1 MFKFLFLSQN
11 FIFTSLAEYRRRLHW
26 CYLKPS
32 NRKVIFS
39 SIEMWRKLTEI
50 LIKQW
55 YSTTTRYM
63 EDLGSQTTCLLINFL
78 KNNIAKKSSFL
89 DKNFYYEILCTDCF
103 FELFISLIRPSKIM
117 EGRHIAGKW
126 MKYIREEHKFWLG
139 KILRFMFSHCVFL
152 CLFCFYRLK
161 LWGNIAHRMSLKV
174 LCVSGHSWS
183 TLLGLK

>member
-1 MFKFLFLSQN
+1 MLFETFQSQSNFLKYWN
-11 FIFTSLAEYRRRLHW
+11 VKETYRDFNQTMAR
-26 CYLKPS
+26 YD
-32 NRKVIFS
+32 
-39 SIEMWRKLTEI
+39 
-50 LIKQW
+50 
-55 YSTTTRYM
+55 YSVYGGP
-63 EDLGSQTTCLLINFL
+63 GSQTTCLLINFL

-103 FELFISLIRPSKIM
+103 FELFISLICPSKIM

-126 MKYIREEHKFWLG
+126 MKYIREEHKFRLG